1 MKVIADTGPLVA
13 AANRR
18 DRAHELA
25 AAIVIAAGRDL
36 VIPSFVLAE
45 TDYLLRSRVG
55 IETARMFL
63 RAVASAQ
70 HSVAYMTIELLRRAA
85 DIDARYA
92 DLDLGLA
99 DASVMAVAEREDAP
113 VLTFDFEDFR
123 AAPSDA
129 GPWPLVVDESR
140 YHDSTT

>member
-25 AAIVIAAGRDL
+25 AAIVVAAGRDL

-45 TDYLLRSRVG
+45 TDHLLRSRVG

-70 HSVAYMTIELLRRAA
+70 HSVASMTIELLRRAA

-129 GPWPLVVDESR
+129 GPWALVVDEAR

>member
-36 VIPSFVLAE
+36 VIPSVVLVE

-55 IETARMFL
+55 VESARLFL
-63 RAVASAQ
+63 GAVASAQ
-70 HSVAYMTIELLRRAA
+70 HSVAYLTIELLRRAA
-85 DIDARYA
+85 DIDAQYA

-99 DASVMAVAEREDAP
+99 DASVMAIAERENAP

-123 AAPSDA
+123 AAPSES
-129 GPWPLVVDESR
+129 GPWALVVDEAR
-140 YHDSTT
+140 YLDSTS

>member
-25 AAIVIAAGRDL
+25 AAIVIASGRDL
-36 VIPSFVLAE
+36 VIPTLVLAE
-45 TDYLLRSRVG
+45 ADHLLRTRVG
-55 IETARMFL
+55 VQSARL
-63 RAVASAQ
+63 LLGAVTSGQ
-70 HSVAYMTIELLRRAA
+70 HAVAYMTIELLRRATE
-85 DIDARYA
+85 IDVQYG
-92 DLDLGLA
+92 DLDLGLT

-123 AAPSDA
+123 AVPSA
-129 GPWPLVVDESR
+129 SGPWELVVDESR
-140 YHDSTT
+140 YLDSVR

>member
-36 VIPSFVLAE
+36 VIPSLVLAE
-45 TDYLLRSRVG
+45 TDYLLRTRVG
-55 IETARMFL
+55 LRSARL
-63 RAVASAQ
+63 LLGAISSGQ
-70 HSVAYMTIELLRRAA
+70 HSVAYMTIELLRRAVE
-85 DIDARYA
+85 IDGQYG
-92 DLDLGLA
+92 DLDLGLT
-99 DASVMAVAEREDAP
+99 DASVMAVAEREHAP

-123 AAPSDA
+123 AAPSDS
-129 GPWPLVVDESR
+129 GPWALVVDESR
-140 YHDSTT
+140 YLDSIR

>member
-1 MKVIADTGPLVA
+1 MRVIADTGPLVA

-25 AAIVIAAGRDL
+25 AAVVIAAGRDL
-36 VIPSFVLAE
+36 VIPSVVLVE

-55 IETARMFL
+55 AESARLFL
-63 RAVASAQ
+63 GAVASAH
-70 HSVAYMTIELLRRAA
+70 HSVAYLTIELLRRAT
-85 DIDARYA
+85 DIDAQYA

-99 DASVMAVAEREDAP
+99 DASVMAIAERENAP

-123 AAPSDA
+123 AAPSES
-129 GPWPLVVDESR
+129 GPWALVVDEAR
-140 YHDSTT
+140 YLDSTS